1 MSEIRLFSILDKVVQ
16 LKDTAVAL
24 EKELQTLIENN
35 LETFF
40 GVRFVKSE
48 YAITDGRMDSIG
60 LDENN
65 SPVIFEYKRSTNENV
80 INQGLF
86 YLDWLLDHKAEFEAL
101 VKEKLGQ
108 SIADSVDWSVPCV
121 MCIAKD
127 FTKYDEHAVKQMQ
140 RNIKL
145 IKYKKYGK
153 ELILFELINNPT
165 TKPIEE
171 TSDKVVSTK
180 RTSSNMKSH
189 SEKLES
195 MNEEAKNIYVSV
207 CDYIESLGDDIS
219 MNQVKYY
226 VAYKK
231 IQNFV
236 CIEVYKD
243 AVTLYL
249 KLDPKAFSL
258 EDGFSRDV
266 SKTGHRGT
274 GDLELSLKTF
284 EDFEKAKEYI
294 SKAYENS

>member
-1 MSEIRLFSILDKVVQ
+1 MSEIRLFSLSGKVNQ
-16 LKDTAVAL
+16 LKDNAVAL

-108 SIADSVDWSVPCV
+108 SVADSVDWSVPCV

-153 ELILFELINNPT
+153 DLILFELINNPT
-165 TKPIEE
+165 AKPIEE
-171 TSDKVVSTK
+171 SAEETVAVKKST
-180 RTSSNMKSH
+180 SNMKSH
-189 SEKLES
+189 AEKLSS
-195 MNEEAKNIYVSV
+195 MNEDVKNVYASV

-231 IQNFV
+231 IQNLV

-243 AVTLYL
+243 AIALYL
-249 KLDPKAFSL
+249 KLEPKEFTL
-258 EDGFSRDV
+258 EEGFSRDV

-274 GDLELSLKTF
+274 GDLEITLRKLT
-284 EDFEKAKEYI
+284 DFEKAKEYI

>member
-1 MSEIRLFSILDKVVQ
+1 MSEIRLFSLSGKVTQ
-16 LKDTAVAL
+16 LKDNAVAL
-24 EKELQTLIENN
+24 EKELQNLIENN

-108 SIADSVDWSVPCV
+108 SVADSVDWSVPCV

-153 ELILFELINNPT
+153 DLILFELINNPT
-165 TKPIEE
+165 AKPIEE
-171 TSDKVVSTK
+171 ASGETVTVKKST
-180 RTSSNMKSH
+180 SNMKSH
-189 SEKLES
+189 AEKLAS
-195 MNEEAKNIYVSV
+195 MNEDAKTVYASV

-243 AVTLYL
+243 AITLYL
-249 KLDPKAFSL
+249 KLEPKAFTL

-266 SKTGHRGT
+266 STTGHRGT
-274 GDLELSLKTF
+274 GDLEITLRTLS
-284 EDFEKAKEYI
+284 DFEKAKEYI

>member
-1 MSEIRLFSILDKVVQ
+1 MSEIRLFSLSGKVTQ
-16 LKDTAVAL
+16 LKDNAVAL
-24 EKELQTLIENN
+24 EKELQNLIENN
-35 LETFF
+35 LEIFF

-108 SIADSVDWSVPCV
+108 SVADSVDWSVPCV

-127 FTKYDEHAVKQMQ
+127 F
-140 RNIKL
+140 
-145 IKYKKYGK
+145 KKYGK
-153 ELILFELINNPT
+153 DLILFELINNPT
-165 TKPIEE
+165 AKPIEE
-171 TSDKVVSTK
+171 SSGETVAVKKST
-180 RTSSNMKSH
+180 SNMKSH
-189 SEKLES
+189 AEKLAS
-195 MNEEAKNIYVSV
+195 MNEDAKNVYASI

-249 KLDPKAFSL
+249 KLDPKTFTL

-266 SKTGHRGT
+266 STTGHRGT
-274 GDLELSLKTF
+274 GDLEITLKTLS
-284 EDFEKAKEYI
+284 DFEKAKEYI

>member
-1 MSEIRLFSILDKVVQ
+1 MSEISLFSLSGKVTQ

-48 YAITDGRMDSIG
+48 YVITDGRMDSIG

-101 VKEKLGQ
+101 VKIKLGQ
-108 SIADSVDWSVPCV
+108 EVADSVDWSVPCV

-145 IKYKKYGK
+145 IKYKKYGND
-153 ELILFELINNPT
+153 LILFELVNNPT
-165 TKPIEE
+165 TKPIEDSGVE
-171 TSDKVVSTK
+171 SISVKKS
-180 RTSSNMKSH
+180 SSNMKSH
-189 SEKLES
+189 ADKLET
-195 MNEEAKNIYVSV
+195 MTDDAKNVYVSV

-231 IQNFV
+231 IQNFI

-243 AVTLYL
+243 AVALYL
-249 KLDPKAFSL
+249 KLDPKDYVL

-266 SKTGHRGT
+266 SETGHRGT
-274 GDLELSLKTF
+274 GNLELTLRNMG
-284 EDFEKAKEYI
+284 DFEKAKEYI
-294 SKAYENS
+294 TKAYENS

>member
-1 MSEIRLFSILDKVVQ
+1 MSEIRLFTLSGKVTQ

-24 EKELQTLIENN
+24 EKELQTLIESN

-48 YAITDGRMDSIG
+48 YVITDGRMDSIG
-60 LDENN
+60 IDENN
-65 SPVIFEYKRSTNENV
+65 NPVIFEYKRSTNENV

-101 VKEKLGQ
+101 VREKLGQ
-108 SIADSVDWSVPCV
+108 SVADSVDWSVPCV
-121 MCIAKD
+121 MCIAKE
-127 FTKYDEHAVKQMQ
+127 FTKYDEHAVNQMQ

-153 ELILFELINNPT
+153 DLILFELVNNPT
-165 TKPIEE
+165 AKPIEE
-171 TSDKVVSTK
+171 TPAVVSTVK
-180 RTSSNMKSH
+180 KSTSNMKSH
-189 SEKLES
+189 SEKLKT
-195 MNEEAKNIYVSV
+195 MNEDAKNLYTSV

-231 IQNFV
+231 IQNFI

-243 AVTLYL
+243 TVVLYL
-249 KLDPKAFSL
+249 KLKPTDYSL
-258 EDGFSRDV
+258 EEGFSRDV
-266 SKTGHRGT
+266 TKTGHRGT
-274 GDLELSLKTF
+274 GDLEITLKTLS
-284 EDFEKAKEYI
+284 DFEKAKTLI
-294 SKAYENS
+294 SKSYENA

>member
-1 MSEIRLFSILDKVVQ
+1 MSEISLFSLSGKVTQ

-48 YAITDGRMDSIG
+48 YVITDGRMDSIG

-101 VKEKLGQ
+101 VKTKLGQ
-108 SIADSVDWSVPCV
+108 EVADSVDWSVPCV

-145 IKYKKYGK
+145 IKYKKYGND
-153 ELILFELINNPT
+153 LILFELVNNPT

-171 TSDKVVSTK
+171 SGVESISVKKS
-180 RTSSNMKSH
+180 SSNMKSH
-189 SEKLES
+189 AEKLET
-195 MNEEAKNIYVSV
+195 MTDDAKNVYVSV

-231 IQNFV
+231 IQNFI

-243 AVTLYL
+243 TVALYL
-249 KLDPKAFSL
+249 KLDPKDYVL

-266 SKTGHRGT
+266 SETGHRGT
-274 GDLELSLKTF
+274 GNLELTLRNKG
-284 EDFEKAKEYI
+284 DFEKAKGYI